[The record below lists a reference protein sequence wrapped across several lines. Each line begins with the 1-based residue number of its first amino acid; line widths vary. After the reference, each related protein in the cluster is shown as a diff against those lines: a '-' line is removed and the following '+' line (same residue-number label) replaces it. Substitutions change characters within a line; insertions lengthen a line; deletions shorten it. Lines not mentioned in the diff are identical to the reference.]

1 MADYFSGRDANE
13 CKSMLK
19 DALDELGRK
28 ITRDSRLNL
37 KRVKKGNSSLAK
49 LKYRVNEKSI
59 TFTLPEHWEY
69 VDAGVKG
76 VGGSKADGTKWK
88 TKKVTNSKFK
98 YRDKKPPFMAFNGWS
113 IKKGIAPRS
122 KGGQFQSRK
131 SILFAI
137 ANSVYHTG
145 IATTDFFTEAV
156 ETNITL
162 LAPKIAE
169 QEITDLLENLI
180 IE

>member
-1 MADYFSGRDANE
+1 
-13 CKSMLK
+13 MLK
-19 DALDELGRK
+19 DALDELGFK
-28 ITRDSRLNL
+28 VLRDARYNL
-37 KRVKKGNSSLAK
+37 KRVKKSKSSLYK
-49 LKYRVNEKSI
+49 NMKYKVSKDSVV
-59 TFTLPEHWEY
+59 FTLPDYWEF

-122 KGGQFQSRK
+122 KKGQFQSRK

-145 IATTDFFTEAV
+145 IATTDFFSEPLD
-156 ETNITL
+156 TNL
-162 LAPKIAE
+162 LKMADTIGE
-169 QEITDLLENLI
+169 SMVLDLIDKMNFNSDNVTI
-180 IE
+180 Q